1 MSASFGRDLPYHQDL
16 SRCFGDRLTIAAYE
30 AHLARTSRGLDKIRA
45 AHKDGSLPL
54 LQLPSRSDDLAA
66 LAPLADRLSMCND
79 LVVLG
84 TGGSSLGGK
93 TLAALTDASYLE
105 RLGRPRLHFMDNVD
119 PASFAALVATI
130 VPRRTVLLA
139 ISKSGSTAET
149 LTQLL
154 TLLPTFR
161 AGLGSA
167 LGQALVAITEP
178 TDNPLRRLVKRLGG
192 LLIDHDPLVGG
203 RYSVLSPVGLLPTM
217 VAGLDAAA
225 VRRGAA
231 QVLAPVLAGAE
242 PKDIPAACGAALA
255 IAGAETGFGITVL
268 MPYADRLEEFGMWY
282 RQLWAESLGK
292 QGKGTTPIR
301 AMGTVDQH
309 SQLQLYLDGPR
320 DKLFTVLSA
329 PSAGIGVPVSA
340 SFADDSRLDYLVGRS
355 LGDLLDAET
364 QATVETLARNHRPVR
379 EIQVQRIDETTMGAL
394 FMHFMLETILA
405 ADLIDVDPFDQ
416 PAVEQ
421 GKVLTREYMARSAQQ
436 PKG

>member
-1 MSASFGRDLPYHQDL
+1 MTTSFGRDLPYAQDL
-16 SRCFGDRLTIAAYE
+16 SRCFGDRLTVGAYE
-30 AHLARTSRGLDKIRA
+30 GLLARTAKGLEKLRA
-45 AHKDGSLPL
+45 AHDDGSLPL
-54 LQLPSRSDDLAA
+54 LRLPERRDDLDA
-66 LAPLADRLSMCND
+66 LAPLAERLSMCND
-79 LVVLG
+79 VVVLG

-130 VPRRTVLLA
+130 VPRRTVLLT

-161 AGLGSA
+161 AGLGAA

-178 TDNPLRRLVKRLGG
+178 TDNPLRRLVGRLGG
-192 LLIDHDPLVGG
+192 TLIDHDPLIGG
-203 RYSVLSPVGLLPTM
+203 RYSVLSSVGLLPTM

-225 VRRGAA
+225 VRRGAD
-231 QVLAPVLAGAE
+231 QVLAPILAGAA
-242 PKDIPAACGAALA
+242 PKDVPAACGAALA
-255 IAGAETGFGITVL
+255 IAGAEAGLGITVL

-329 PSAGIGVPVSA
+329 PTAGIGVPVSA
-340 SFADDSRLDYLVGRS
+340 GFADDPRLDYGRS
-355 LGDLLDAET
+355 AGRGDPGHG
-364 QATVETLARNHRPVR
+364 RNA
-379 EIQVQRIDETTMGAL
+379 G
-394 FMHFMLETILA
+394 
-405 ADLIDVDPFDQ
+405 
-416 PAVEQ
+416 
-421 GKVLTREYMARSAQQ
+421 AQQ
-436 PKG
+436 PARARAQDDPDR

>member
-1 MSASFGRDLPYHQDL
+1 MTTSFGRDLPYAQDL
-16 SRCFGDRLTIAAYE
+16 SRCFGDRLTVRAYKGL
-30 AHLARTSRGLDKIRA
+30 LARTAKGLEKLRA
-45 AHKDGSLPL
+45 AHQDGSLPL
-54 LQLPSRSDDLAA
+54 LRLPTRNDDLDA
-66 LAPLADRLSMCND
+66 LAPLAERLSMCND
-79 LVVLG
+79 VVVLG

-130 VPRRTVLLA
+130 APRRTVLLT

-161 AGLGSA
+161 AGLGAA

-178 TDNPLRRLVKRLGG
+178 TDNPLRRLVGRLGG
-192 LLIDHDPLVGG
+192 TLIDHDPLIGG
-203 RYSVLSPVGLLPTM
+203 RYSVLSSVGLLPTM

-225 VRRGAA
+225 VRRGAD
-231 QVLAPVLAGAE
+231 QVLAPIIAGAA
-242 PKDIPAACGAALA
+242 PKDVPAACGAALA
-255 IAGAETGFGITVL
+255 IAGAEAGLGITVL

-329 PSAGIGVPVSA
+329 PTAGIGVPVSA
-340 SFADDSRLDYLVGRS
+340 GFADDPRLDYLVGRS

-364 QATVETLARNHRPVR
+364 QATVETLARNQRPVR
-379 EIQVQRIDETTMGAL
+379 EIKMTRIDESTMGAL
-394 FMHFMLETILA
+394 FMHFMIETILA
-405 ADLIDVDPFDQ
+405 ADLIGVDPFDQ

-421 GKVLTREYMARSAQQ
+421 GKVLTREYMARSAQK
-436 PKG
+436 PG

>member
-1 MSASFGRDLPYHQDL
+1 MTSSFGRDLPYVQDL
-16 SRCFGDRLTIAAYE
+16 SRCFGDRLTVGAYE
-30 AHLARTSRGLDKIRA
+30 ALLARTARGLDKLRA
-45 AHKDGSLPL
+45 AHQDGSLPL
-54 LQLPSRSDDLAA
+54 LHLPTRKDDLEA
-66 LAPLADRLSMCND
+66 LAPLAERLSNCND
-79 LVVLG
+79 VVVLG

-93 TLAALTDASYLE
+93 TLAALTDATYLA

-119 PASFAALVATI
+119 PASFAALVANI
-130 VPRRTVLLA
+130 VPRRTVLLT

-161 AGLGSA
+161 AGLRSA
-167 LGQALVAITEP
+167 LGQSLVAITEP
-178 TDNPLRRLVKRLGG
+178 TDNPLRRLVGRLGG
-192 LLIDHDPLVGG
+192 TLIDHDPLIGG
-203 RYSVLSPVGLLPTM
+203 RYSVLSSVGLLPTM
-217 VAGLDAAA
+217 VAGLDAMA
-225 VRRGAA
+225 VRRGAD
-231 QVLAPVLAGAE
+231 QVLAPIIAGAGPE
-242 PKDIPAACGAALA
+242 DVPAACGAALA
-255 IAGAETGFGITVL
+255 IAGAEAGLGITVL

-340 SFADDSRLDYLVGRS
+340 SFADDPRLDYLVGRS

-364 QATVETLARNHRPVR
+364 QATVETLARNQRPVR
-379 EIQVQRIDETTMGAL
+379 EIRMTRIDEATLGAL
-394 FMHFMLETILA
+394 FMHFMIETILA
-405 ADLIDVDPFDQ
+405 ADLIGVDPFDQ

-421 GKVLTREYMARSAQQ
+421 GKVLTREYMARSAQ
-436 PKG
+436 KRD